1 MPVNN
6 DMFPGGSS
14 TKDMILNYP
23 RPPSLARTS
32 FTPGSPGIL
41 HITLPQRT
49 SCNIWRY
56 QQAVFRPIHS
66 YQHALT
72 FWYMLYCGLSSILSG
87 DNKCSTY
94 YTLDSFKKFY
104 TSCILELLNGWK
116 GKIIW
121 KCIARTFSW
130 RKDAIS
136 FSDLFFIPVLF
147 FIITFLLIGLKWT
160 CKQGGIF

>member
-14 TKDMILNYP
+14 TKDEILNYP
-23 RPPSLARTS
+23 PLPSLELILPLGHQEY
-32 FTPGSPGIL
+32 FIL
-41 HITLPQRT
+41 HCHKGLPVISGDTNKQ
-49 SCNIWRY
+49 SSDPLI
-56 QQAVFRPIHS
+56 PINMLS
-66 YQHALT
+66 P
-72 FWYMLYCGLSSILSG
+72 FDMLYCGLSSILSG

-104 TSCILELLNGWK
+104 TRCILELLNGWK

-121 KCIARTFSW
+121 KCIAQTFSW